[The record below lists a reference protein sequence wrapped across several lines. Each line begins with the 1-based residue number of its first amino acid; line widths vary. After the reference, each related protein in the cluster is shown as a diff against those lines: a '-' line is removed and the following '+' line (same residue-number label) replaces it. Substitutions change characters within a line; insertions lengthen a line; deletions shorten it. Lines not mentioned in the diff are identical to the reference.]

1 MTLNNMPDWPKSR
14 YDSRLNNIATEF
26 FVRALQNSTTYRRL
40 GGFFSST
47 SLALAARGIKELVK
61 NEGKMQLV
69 VSPILTKEDSDMLND
84 CTAEQR
90 DGIINRSLLGEFDL
104 ADEFEKNHVAALA
117 YLLKREFLEIRI
129 EIPKDI
135 EGRCLDYDSVM
146 QKNML
151 DEKLGIL
158 QDREGNAISFRGPVN
173 ENRQN
178 WEHGV
183 FSITVDVDW
192 IDGQKP
198 HVLDDIDRFEK
209 KWNDHNTLRLP
220 RKTHDSIV
228 ANAPSDVQ
236 EIDLDKFNVPPWA
249 MLSNGNILWDH
260 QIRAVNSWMNS
271 DYRGILSMAT
281 GGGKTLSAL
290 VSASLVPAD
299 SIVLILV
306 PTKVLIDQW
315 EKEIRLFDPG
325 ADLILCD
332 STHPT
337 WNTILSGKLIPYVIG
352 NPKRDKPLLVLSTMD
367 TASGE
372 KFRRG
377 FEHIKKEF
385 ITMISDEVHHL
396 GAPEYSKIFEINA
409 QRRLGLSATFTRD
422 WDEVGT
428 RRILDYFGRQLDGE
442 YTISDGIRDQ
452 KLSRYEYH
460 PFLAYLDESEYDE
473 YAGYTVSIGMLY
485 ARLSNTKDPVL
496 RFELEKKYYK
506 LLRDRAEII
515 KKTRDKLRAY
525 SQILLTSPKKPYIV
539 FADDHD
545 QVAKLKEIH
554 KDTIHQINLQRSDD
568 LEKDDIMTF
577 SGKLSDIER
586 LKVLE
591 ESKSNKTP
599 LFAMYCLDE
608 GVDVPEFQSAI
619 LVSSSTSKRQY
630 IQRRGRILRTS
641 RQKVA
646 HLYDIIVLP
655 NPHSYPVDPDDAR
668 TIIRKEKE
676 RVNELARDAVNKWAA
691 IGKID
696 ERLRDLGFLP

>member
-1 MTLNNMPDWPKSR
+1 MTLNSIPDWPKSK
-14 YDSRLNNIATEF
+14 YDSRINNISTEF
-26 FVRALQNSTTYRRL
+26 FIRALQRSTTYRRL

-69 VSPILTKEDSDMLND
+69 ISPILTKEDSDILNY
-84 CTAEQR
+84 CTAKQR
-90 DGIINRSLLGEFDL
+90 DDIINKSLLEKFDL
-104 ADEFEKNHVAALA
+104 TDEFEKNHVAAMA
-117 YLLKREFLEIRI
+117 YLLKKEFLEIRI
-129 EIPKDI
+129 DIPKDVD
-135 EGRCLDYDSVM
+135 GRYLDYDSVM
-146 QKNML
+146 QKNMI
-151 DEKLGIL
+151 DEKIGIF
-158 QDREGNAISFRGPVN
+158 QDREGNVISFRGPVS
-173 ENRQN
+173 ENRQS

-198 HVLDDIDRFEK
+198 HVLDDIDLFEK
-209 KWNDHNTLRLP
+209 KWNDHNTLRLSQ
-220 RKTHDSIV
+220 KTHDSIV
-228 ANAPSDVQ
+228 TNAPNDMQ
-236 EIDLDKFNVPPWA
+236 KIDLDKFNVPPWA

-260 QIRAVNSWMNS
+260 QIRAVNSWINS

-306 PTKVLIDQW
+306 PTKVLIGQW

-332 STHPT
+332 GDHRT
-337 WNTILSGKLIPYVIG
+337 WKQILSGKLNPYVAG
-352 NPKRDKPLLVLSTMD
+352 NPKRCKPLIVLSTMK
-367 TASGE
+367 TASN
-372 KFRRG
+372 KTFRMS

-385 ITMISDEVHHL
+385 IAMISDEVHHL
-396 GAPEYSKIFEINA
+396 GAPKYSKIFEINA

-428 RRILDYFGRQLDGE
+428 RRILDYFGSQLDGE
-442 YTISDGIRDQ
+442 YTISDGIRDR

-460 PFLAYLDESEYDE
+460 PFVAYLDESEYNE
-473 YAGYTVSIGMLY
+473 YAEYSVHIGMQY
-485 ARLSNTKDPVL
+485 ARLNNTKDPVSRL
-496 RFELEKKYYK
+496 KLEKKYYK
-506 LLRDRAEII
+506 LLRDRAKII
-515 KKTRDKLRAY
+515 KKTKDKLHAY
-525 SQILLTSPKKPYIV
+525 SQILLESPKKPYIV

-545 QVAKLKEIH
+545 QVAKLKKVH

-577 SGKLSDIER
+577 SGNLRDIEQ
-586 LKVLE
+586 LKILK

-608 GVDVPEFQSAI
+608 GVDVPEFQSAV

-641 RQKVA
+641 KQNVA
-646 HLYDIIVLP
+646 HLYDIITLP
-655 NPHSYPVDPDDAR
+655 NPHSYHVDPDNAM
-668 TIIRKEKE
+668 TIVRKEKE
-676 RVNELARDAVNKWAA
+676 RVNDLARDAVNKWEA

-696 ERLRDLGFLP
+696 EKIHDLGLLP